1 MLEQWLLKGVLAQSL
16 TLAAH
21 KLAWLL
27 FLEGAELWCDLGQ
40 EILKKVSDSGGT
52 CEASLLFK

>member
-1 MLEQWLLKGVLAQSL
+1 MESARTVLKGVL
-16 TLAAH
+16 
-21 KLAWLL
+21 
-27 FLEGAELWCDLGQ
+27 AELWCDLGQ